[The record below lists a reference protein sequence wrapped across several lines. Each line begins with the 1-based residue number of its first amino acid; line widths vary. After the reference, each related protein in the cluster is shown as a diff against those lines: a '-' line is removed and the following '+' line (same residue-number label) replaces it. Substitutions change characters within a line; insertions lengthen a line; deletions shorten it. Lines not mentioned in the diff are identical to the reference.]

1 VRRAR
6 ADRGC
11 TVHPVADDPRLI
23 IQIPADGAVD
33 RQFQTQPPAS
43 LAGPD
48 VVVERGA
55 TDEAGVLEPP
65 IAGQVVLSLPSP
77 EALRRDPDTVRQVID
92 DAGTSVEPI
101 VVVIEAAEELRDDE
115 VAVVRAAADRA
126 RRPVILRVIRGA

>member
-1 VRRAR
+1 
-6 ADRGC
+6 
-11 TVHPVADDPRLI
+11 VAYDPRLI

-48 VVVERGA
+48 VVVERGP
-55 TDEAGVLEPP
+55 TDEEGVLEPP
-65 IAGQVVLSLPSP
+65 ITGQVVLSLPSP
-77 EALRRDPDTVRQVID
+77 EALRRDPGAVHDVID
-92 DAGTSVEPI
+92 AAGTSTEPI
-101 VVVIEAAEELRDDE
+101 VVVIEAAEELREDE